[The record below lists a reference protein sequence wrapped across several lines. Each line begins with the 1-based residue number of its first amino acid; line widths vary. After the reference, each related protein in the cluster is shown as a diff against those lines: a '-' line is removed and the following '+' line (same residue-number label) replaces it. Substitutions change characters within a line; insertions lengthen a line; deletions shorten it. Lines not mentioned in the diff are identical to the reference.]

1 MRETNLGQSTRRLN
15 DNLLLLAGAL
25 VPGADVDDA
34 VGVDVERHL
43 DLRHSARGR
52 RDSDE
57 LELAEDLVVGGH
69 LALALVDLDLDLG
82 LAIGSRREDL
92 KGGLNIRELS
102 PVRKSEKTNQSTML
116 RTTTLPS
123 HASGKLLD
131 PHRFREATI

>member
-57 LELAEDLVVGGH
+57 LELAEELVVGGH
-69 LALALVDLDLDLG
+69 LTLALVDLDLNLG
-82 LAIGSRREDL
+82 LAVSSGGEDL
-92 KGGLNIRELS
+92 HGLENGALVMKSRTESLS
-102 PVRKSEKTNQSTML
+102 ML
-116 RTTTLPS
+116 ETKEGERY
-123 HASGKLLD
+123 
-131 PHRFREATI
+131 